1 MFRNG
6 GSNIYN
12 SWANDNRVCKFVLL
26 PGTKADPQFYAQTYS
41 ATTHTKWKLR
51 CCLLSIY
58 TYSP

>member
-1 MFRNG
+1 MEG
-6 GSNIYN
+6 VIYII
-12 SWANDNRVCKFVLL
+12 VGQMTTEFVNLFYYQVRKL
-26 PGTKADPQFYAQTYS
+26 THNYYYAQTYS